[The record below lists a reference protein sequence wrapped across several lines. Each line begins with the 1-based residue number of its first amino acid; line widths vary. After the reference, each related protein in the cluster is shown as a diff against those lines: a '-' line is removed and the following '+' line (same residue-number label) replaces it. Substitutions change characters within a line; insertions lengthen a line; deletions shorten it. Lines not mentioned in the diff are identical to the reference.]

1 MGGDGSKSRGPVRR
15 LLYRTGEGPRVVYTK
30 GKAVTK
36 GRDKKKVGGGAT
48 EIKRHFGAR
57 LTGIADSLNGGEDDE
72 EEEERAGGVVWQRKK
87 RS

>member
-57 LTGIADSLNGGEDDE
+57 LTGIADSLNGGEDE
-72 EEEERAGGVVWQRKK
+72 EEAEERAGGVVWQRKK